1 MFTKN
6 SPLCHLL
13 RRPLAF
19 SARAEN
25 NSGREEIENDGE
37 TLLAAEMASIGVGK
51 AAAPRIVKLQ
61 EKILWQLRQQREK
74 RKKDG
79 SPGPTTQPKKPRQ
92 TGRRL
97 KQPVSSTSGEA
108 PGKKYTLSGGTHK
121 TQSAGLRDVR
131 HGREQPAH

>member
-1 MFTKN
+1 MCRAEVEKGKSRLSGRNPRKSDRYLGNGRNKLKNTRELISSRSLTSMFTKN

-74 RKKDG
+74 HQQFVNH
-79 SPGPTTQPKKPRQ
+79 SFC
-92 TGRRL
+92 
-97 KQPVSSTSGEA
+97 VC
-108 PGKKYTLSGGTHK
+108 
-121 TQSAGLRDVR
+121 
-131 HGREQPAH
+131 